1 MKMRPNRWTILFVN
15 SVRLKIQTVDVIC
28 LNYYVDVG
36 DDEEEY
42 VFEKE
47 ESPKRKR
54 LRSTG
59 HKTFSFTGHSFEF
72 QLGIGGLDGLGGV
85 VEEMNERNDL
95 KAICTIEQKLL
106 FEDTSPSIH
115 CPSNKNEPTKKEV
128 SVRVCIVS

>member
-1 MKMRPNRWTILFVN
+1 MKTRPSRWTTLFVN
-15 SVRLKIQTVDVIC
+15 SVRLKIQTVNVMC

-59 HKTFSFTGHSFEF
+59 HKAFSFSGDSFEF
-72 QLGIGGLDGLGGV
+72 RLNIGGLDGLGGV
-85 VEEMNERNDL
+85 EEMNERNVL

-115 CPSNKNEPTKKEV
+115 CQSNRNEPTKKEV
-128 SVRVCIVS
+128 PIRVCIVS

>member
-47 ESPKRKR
+47 ESPK
-54 LRSTG
+54 
-59 HKTFSFTGHSFEF
+59 
-72 QLGIGGLDGLGGV
+72 
-85 VEEMNERNDL
+85 
-95 KAICTIEQKLL
+95 
-106 FEDTSPSIH
+106 
-115 CPSNKNEPTKKEV
+115 
-128 SVRVCIVS
+128 

>member
-85 VEEMNERNDL
+85 VEEMNERNVL
-95 KAICTIEQKLL
+95 KADLH
-106 FEDTSPSIH
+106 D
-115 CPSNKNEPTKKEV
+115 
-128 SVRVCIVS
+128 